1 MLTVNQILQQ
11 GRYQIINPLGQNGMG
26 TGYQAFDNVLGTNV
40 LLKEISISLN
50 KVTPLAQ
57 LETLKLAFAREA
69 KILMEIKHPSLLQVY
84 NYFSEIDRHYLVTEY
99 VDGNYLS
106 EMLERNKTSFAL
118 ADVIG
123 WADQLL
129 DALIYLHALKPP
141 IIHSDIKPQNIKLTS
156 DGKIKLLAF
165 GIAGNTE
172 AKNSPVRYTAFDAAN
187 LQYLPL
193 EQIWEKLDPASR
205 KVITNSYDEKAQKI
219 LEQPADVRSDIYALG
234 ATLYHLLTALLPI
247 DALERSIDLLESK
260 ADPLQPPNKIV
271 QTIPR
276 EVSDV
281 VLKALE
287 IRRESRFGSAVIMR
301 QVLRTALV
309 RVKERE
315 AEDAKK
321 QASKEAEKASLELQ
335 LAEQIELEQERRHIE
350 KERLELDAEQKRLE
364 HERRLIE
371 QKRLELEA
379 EQKRQ
384 AGAIEQQ
391 TREAEAEKLKAEQ
404 TQAEDS
410 PLEIEVEGLSSNE
423 IPNQIEA
430 TEEFYL
436 QIPEPEHAAPDVV
449 AYSAPIMEA
458 DASVELPDMFAAQQK
473 EGGSMRRMAA
483 VGAILVVLGGAGWG
497 VWNFA
502 LSQPNEQKQA
512 VSSTE
517 KPALN
522 TESTPPSTTEA
533 TVAPNVETTPET
545 IATTASPSPELVQT
559 AVTSPAIKNKPV
571 AAPTVKKPLPTAAK
585 TPPAQKKPVTVDDL
599 INDN

>member
-1 MLTVNQILQQ
+1 
-11 GRYQIINPLGQNGMG
+11 
-26 TGYQAFDNVLGTNV
+26 VLEKNV

-69 KILMEIKHPSLLQVY
+69 KILMEIKHESLLQVHD
-84 NYFSEIDRHYLVTEY
+84 YFSEIDRHYLVTEY
-99 VDGNYLS
+99 VDGYYLS
-106 EMLERNKTSFAL
+106 EMLEKNNTSFAL
-118 ADVIG
+118 ADVLK

-129 DALIYLHALKPP
+129 DALGYLHALKPP
-141 IIHSDIKPQNIKLTS
+141 IIHCNIKPENIKLTS

-172 AKNSPVRYTAFDAAN
+172 AKANSTVRNPVFDSAN

-205 KVITNSYDEKAQKI
+205 KVITNSYDEKAQKT
-219 LEQPADVRSDIYALG
+219 LEQPADVRSDVYALG

-260 ADPLQPPNKIV
+260 ADPLPPPNKIV

-287 IRRESRFGSAVIMR
+287 IRRETRFSSAVIMR
-301 QVLRTALV
+301 QVLRTAVV

-315 AEDAKK
+315 AEEAKK
-321 QASKEAEKASLELQ
+321 QASKDAAEASRELQ

-350 KERLELDAEQKRLE
+350 KEKLELEAEQYRLE

-371 QKRLELEA
+371 QKRVELDA

-384 AGAIEQQ
+384 TGVIEQQ
-391 TREAEAEKLKAEQ
+391 TREAEAHKLEAEQ
-404 TQAEDS
+404 NETEDF
-410 PLEIEVEGLSSNE
+410 PLEIEVEGFSNNE
-423 IPNQIEA
+423 FPNESDEP
-430 TEEFYL
+430 EEFYL

-449 AYSAPIMEA
+449 AYSAAQTA
-458 DASVELPDMFAAQQK
+458 DASDEFSDMFAAPQK
-473 EGGSMRRMAA
+473 DNSFMRRMAA
-483 VGAILVVLGGAGWG
+483 VAAILIALGGAAWG

-502 LSQPNEQKQA
+502 LSKPNESNQA
-512 VSSTE
+512 VSSSDR
-517 KPALN
+517 N
-522 TESTPPSTTEA
+522 
-533 TVAPNVETTPET
+533 APNVEPTPAPTLESAVVPNAETTET
-545 IATTASPSPELVQT
+545 NTMTVSASPELVQT
-559 AVTSPAIKNKPV
+559 AVTSPAIKNKTV
-571 AAPTVKKPLPTAAK
+571 APPVKKPTPAAVKPT
-585 TPPAQKKPVTVDDL
+585 PAQKKPVTVDDL